1 MKNLTDFQKTVET
14 CVNPHLSL
22 VAALSPFMSFNTV
35 PTQPMLWMMCES
47 WPHHRGLRPL
57 LFSNG
62 VGSFTSHKNQISQS
76 AVRPDLQFFVLICE
90 KTRKSNHAFVDV
102 ITKATLPPQ

>member
-35 PTQPMLWMMCES
+35 PTQPML
-47 WPHHRGLRPL
+47 
-57 LFSNG
+57 
-62 VGSFTSHKNQISQS
+62 
-76 AVRPDLQFFVLICE
+76 
-90 KTRKSNHAFVDV
+90 
-102 ITKATLPPQ
+102 